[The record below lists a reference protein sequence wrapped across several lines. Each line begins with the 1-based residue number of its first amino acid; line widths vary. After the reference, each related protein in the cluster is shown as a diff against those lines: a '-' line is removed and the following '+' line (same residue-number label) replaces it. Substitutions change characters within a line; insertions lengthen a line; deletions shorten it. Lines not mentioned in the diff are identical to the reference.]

1 MPRKKKEKPEEVIV
15 EDKTEVVSDLTPIAA
30 LIKNDSTILGE
41 RADVEKL
48 PRNAEF
54 TPRFL
59 DVATRLIAAGLSEK
73 DLAYVL
79 GTTISR
85 IQYWKRH
92 NPLFKKACDD
102 GKNTAKSY
110 LIAQGLRAAAG
121 YRTEEKNVKIKRK
134 VMPDGTVVEY
144 AAEES
149 VFYKEKPADSSLLIF
164 MLCNLSRIAGDEKP
178 WMSQHKIEIDQNKN
192 VNIKISGKVASEQ
205 IDRLAGAFMPSE
217 IVETE
222 FEDEQGTKKNKKIVG
237 RSKLSAGGNT
247 ETHPG

>member
-1 MPRKKKEKPEEVIV
+1 MPRKKKEKPEEVVV
-15 EDKTEVVSDLTPIAA
+15 EDKTEVSGDLIQIAA
-30 LIKNDSTILGE
+30 IIKNDQTILGE
-41 RADVEKL
+41 KADLVKL

-73 DLAYVL
+73 DLAFVL
-79 GTTISR
+79 GTTYNR
-85 IQYWKRH
+85 IRYWKRH

-102 GKNTAKSY
+102 GKGTAKSY

-121 YRTEEKNVKIKRK
+121 YRTVEKNVKIKRK
-134 VMPDGTVVEY
+134 VLDDGTVITY

-149 VFYKEKPADSSLLIF
+149 VFHREKPADSSLLIF

-205 IDRLAGAFMPSE
+205 IDRLAGAFMPKE
-217 IVETE
+217 IEAEFVDGKETE
-222 FEDEQGTKKNKKIVG
+222 KPNG
-237 RSKLSAGGNT
+237 RSPRLPGGDT
-247 ETHPG
+247 KAHSK